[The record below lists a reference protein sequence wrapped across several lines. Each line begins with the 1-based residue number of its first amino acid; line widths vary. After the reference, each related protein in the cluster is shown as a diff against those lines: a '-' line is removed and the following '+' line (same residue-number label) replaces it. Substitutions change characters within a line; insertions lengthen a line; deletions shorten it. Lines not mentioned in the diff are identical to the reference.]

1 MGSDVIAIEDQ
12 ISQKEVAILNN
23 MKIVLRNR
31 MEKEKDG
38 LYGFI
43 NIKGEW
49 VIEPQFL
56 AVCNFSDGVGVTVV
70 EFPDKE

>member
-43 NIKGEW
+43 NIKGE
-49 VIEPQFL
+49 
-56 AVCNFSDGVGVTVV
+56 
-70 EFPDKE
+70 